1 MGPREVQHDKTCS
14 DSLAIDSSG
23 YCECVNGDGEPY
35 QVPLTC
41 GFAHGVCFEH
51 CAAGRPSPPPPP
63 PPLLPRDAPQ
73 APPPPPLTPPM
84 PPFWIPR
91 KVEQTTYR
99 DRACIAENHGVL
111 DGYIDGLQLHVLDDA
126 GARRF
131 LEEHM
136 PSTVPTWDMLAG
148 HGAHRADLYR
158 YVKLYVDG
166 GIYLDIK
173 IVPMRPLTEIF
184 QFDWTDK
191 LTWYT
196 AVTPSFHSPRTG
208 VGWEAPRIFNGVLIT
223 PPRNPII
230 HECILQAIRRAPG
243 IVSGEYDYM
252 INIADITLIAD
263 IIYTA
268 YPDTLRMG
276 VIETVE
282 SRLYLL
288 EERCD
293 VAPDDWDGH
302 VPSEC
307 REPYFRNARRGDWRN
322 LCCNIYAPWVDRD
335 RPVFHGRDINYP
347 YRDCD
352 PE

>member
-1 MGPREVQHDKTCS
+1 M
-14 DSLAIDSSG
+14 
-23 YCECVNGDGEPY
+23 
-35 QVPLTC
+35 
-41 GFAHGVCFEH
+41 
-51 CAAGRPSPPPPP
+51 AA
-63 PPLLPRDAPQ
+63 
-73 APPPPPLTPPM
+73 
-84 PPFWIPR
+84 
-91 KVEQTTYR
+91 
-99 DRACIAENHGVL
+99 
-111 DGYIDGLQLHVLDDA
+111 
-126 GARRF
+126 
-131 LEEHM
+131 
-136 PSTVPTWDMLAG
+136 
-148 HGAHRADLYR
+148 
-158 YVKLYVDG
+158 
-166 GIYLDIK
+166 YLDIK
-173 IVPMRPLTEIF
+173 TVPMRPLTEIF
-184 QFDWTDK
+184 RFDWTDK

-196 AVTPSFHSPRTG
+196 AVTPSIDSPRTG
-208 VGWEAPRIFNGVLIT
+208 VGGEAPRIFNGVLIT

-276 VIETVE
+276 VIETAE

>member
-1 MGPREVQHDKTCS
+1 
-14 DSLAIDSSG
+14 
-23 YCECVNGDGEPY
+23 
-35 QVPLTC
+35 
-41 GFAHGVCFEH
+41 
-51 CAAGRPSPPPPP
+51 
-63 PPLLPRDAPQ
+63 
-73 APPPPPLTPPM
+73 M

-126 GARRF
+126 GAHRF

-173 IVPMRPLTEIF
+173 TVPMRPLTEIF

-196 AVTPSFHSPRTG
+196 AVTPSIDSPRTG
-208 VGWEAPRIFNGVLIT
+208 VGGEAPRIFNGVLIT

-252 INIADITLIAD
+252 ITSPTSPSSQTSSTPPILTHSEWAS
-263 IIYTA
+263 
-268 YPDTLRMG
+268 LRRQ
-276 VIETVE
+276 
-282 SRLYLL
+282 SRDSTCS
-288 EERCD
+288 RSG
-293 VAPDDWDGH
+293 AT
-302 VPSEC
+302 
-307 REPYFRNARRGDWRN
+307 
-322 LCCNIYAPWVDRD
+322 
-335 RPVFHGRDINYP
+335 
-347 YRDCD
+347 
-352 PE
+352 